1 MIKQYIPMT
10 DDERMWTIEDI
21 GDGRGYGLYI
31 DRQLDNGSI
40 VGNLYWHNGQIAYI
54 ITELAQY
61 VNHSNHPNCRAH
73 THHDSLFLR
82 TLKPVEKGT
91 ELTVDYGDYLL
102 LYGIRNIEPPNPIW
116 D

>member
-10 DDERMWTIEDI
+10 DKERMWTIEDI

-31 DRQLDNGSI
+31 DQSIDNGTI

-61 VNHSNHPNCRAH
+61 VNHSSKPNCRASAVGH
-73 THHDSLFLR
+73 KLYLR
-82 TLKPVEKGT
+82 AKRPIDKGT

-102 LYGIRNIEPPNPIW
+102 LHGLKNIEPPSPTW
-116 D
+116 E